1 MTNYFWVGG
10 TGTWDG
16 TTNHFAI
23 TSGGTAIAAAP
34 GSSDTVTFDGNSG
47 GGTVTVA
54 TNFNVVSV
62 TMGAFTGTLD
72 FSANNNNP
80 TMQTFNC
87 SGTGVRTLAMGTGN
101 TWTITGNAATIF
113 TIGTTTNLTLS
124 PTTAIVNCTYSGST
138 GTRAFSSMA
147 PLANNFAPRLKISAG
162 SDIVSFAGNSSPGFQ
177 SIDFTGFSGVSN
189 GPTGTWQIRDSLTLS
204 SLMTFNATGTGGIAF
219 YGTSTAS
226 SLGIITTNGITL
238 PCAISFQGNGGSWQ
252 LGDNL
257 ICSSTITHTFGTL
270 NANNKNVTSTTFTC
284 SNANTRTLT
293 MGSGTWTLTGTG
305 TVWNLATTTGL
316 TLTAGTS
323 TIQINDASSSSKTFS
338 GGGKTFNK
346 LLLTGGGL
354 GTMIIAG
361 SNTFSS
367 LEIDPPLTIQFTAG
381 TTQTLSTPTFLSSGT
396 EGQFITLQSTSN
408 GSTWTLSSPN
418 GNINI
423 DYVSLQDSTA
433 TGGASFYAGIHSI
446 NVSNNSGW
454 IFTDAP
460 DNNQNAT
467 RDQNSV
473 TGLMAVSSED
483 GVTPIRIYGD
493 ANTHALWVT
502 FN

>member
-1 MTNYFWVGG
+1 MANYFWVGG

-47 GGTVTVA
+47 GGTVTVS

-72 FSANNNNP
+72 FSANNNSP
-80 TMQTFNC
+80 TMQTF
-87 SGTGVRTLAMGTGN
+87 SGTGTGVRTLNMGSG
-101 TWTITGNAATIF
+101 TWTITGNNTNIF
-113 TIGTTTNLTLS
+113 TLATTTNLTLNAGTS
-124 PTTAIVNCTYSGST
+124 TVNCTYNGST
-138 GTRAFSSMA
+138 GTRTLTTGASA
-147 PLANNFAPRLKISAG
+147 ALGLNNLTISAG
-162 SDIVSFAGNSSPGFQ
+162 TDALSLSSTFFCNNLNL
-177 SIDFTGFSGVSN
+177 SGFSGILNSN
-189 GPTGTWQIRDSLTLS
+189 ARTISGNLRV
-204 SLMTFNATGTGGIAF
+204 GTGITWNSGGAALTMT
-219 YGTSTAS
+219 GSGAQT
-226 SLGIITTNGITL
+226 ITTNGVTISQPFIINGTGTFTL
-238 PCAISFQGNGGSWQ
+238 Q
-252 LGDNL
+252 DNFIL
-257 ICSSTITHTFGTL
+257 DSTHSLTLTAGTF
-270 NANNKNVTSTTFTC
+270 NANNKDLLIGTFSSSNSTTRIL
-284 SNANTRTLT
+284 SI
-293 MGSGTWTLTGTG
+293 GSGTWTLSGTG
-305 TVWNLATTTGL
+305 TVWNTATITGF
-316 TLTAGTS
+316 TLNAETS
-323 TIQINDASSSSKTFS
+323 TIKINDASSSSKTFS

-346 LLLTGGGL
+346 LLLTGGGS
-354 GTMIIAG
+354 GPMIIAG

-367 LEIDPPLTIQFTAG
+367 LEIDPPLTTQFTAG
-381 TTQTLSTPTFLSSGT
+381 TTQTLSTPTFLSSGNA
-396 EGQFITLQSTSN
+396 GQFVVLRSTSN

-433 TGGASFYAGIHSI
+433 TGGASFYAGIHST
-446 NVSNNSGW
+446 NVSNNNGW

-460 DNNQNAT
+460 DNNQNAV